1 MTDDKLVPAKYR
13 DQIGR
18 RYRSPHQLGYIRR
31 RPIVMEF
38 VRGLLIEGQWPTT
51 EKIARMIKA
60 LDRGHVINSKSI
72 SRDLYHLRKERKVW
86 RYPNGHRIKVEDSE
100 GTRIYPSLRWAADAE
115 GCSKETARK
124 WLMKPGQANRRG
136 QVWSYVDSPEERPR
150 TNQRKKPA

>member
-1 MTDDKLVPAKYR
+1 MADDKLVPAKYR

-18 RYRSPHQLGYIRR
+18 RYRSPHQSGYIRR

-38 VRGLLIEGQWPTT
+38 VRGLLIEGEWPTT
-51 EKIARMIKA
+51 EKIAHMIKA

-72 SRDLYHLRKERKVW
+72 SRDLYLLRKERKVW

-100 GTRIYPSLRWAADAE
+100 GSRIYPSLRWAADTE
-115 GCSKETARK
+115 GCSKEAARK

-136 QVWSYVDSPEERPR
+136 QVWSYVDSPEERPK
-150 TNQRKKPA
+150 TNQRKKPI